1 MVMDSPWIRGLVAY
15 SCNRAF
21 LLGHSLQPCGLRDR
35 TCNMFLG
42 NRTFFL
48 LCLLMDAVLRTPNAF
63 SGGRSL
69 PSTWSLSLFVK
80 FFTIPHARSILR
92 PFFLPAFRIFAFS
105 AFSSYLRKS
114 KSDPDSEPDP
124 DSASGSDSDS
134 DNDGSRSTSTVMG
147 AAWPVGVS
155 SEVSKG

>member
-1 MVMDSPWIRGLVAY
+1 MDSPWIRGLVAY

-92 PFFLPAFRIFAFS
+92 PFFLPTFRIFRIS

-114 KSDPDSEPDP
+114 KSDPDSDS
-124 DSASGSDSDS
+124 DSASGSDS

-147 AAWPVGVS
+147 AAWRVGVS
-155 SEVSKG
+155 SEISRG